1 MIRIISNATVGCH
14 INRRVVKKT
23 KDSSPFSLDPEV
35 EAELVESG
43 IAEYADEPAGEVS
56 LDYLKSLKMSDLKE
70 FAESIGVKYKAGTKK
85 DAFAEIVWDAYKPPA
100 FNPFSFPEGDE
111 YEPL

>member
-23 KDSSPFSLDPEV
+23 KDSSPFSLDPKV

-43 IAEYADEPAGEVS
+43 IAEYADEPAG
-56 LDYLKSLKMSDLKE
+56 L
-70 FAESIGVKYKAGTKK
+70 
-85 DAFAEIVWDAYKPPA
+85 
-100 FNPFSFPEGDE
+100 
-111 YEPL
+111 

>member
-1 MIRIISNATVGCH
+1 
-14 INRRVVKKT
+14 
-23 KDSSPFSLDPEV
+23 
-35 EAELVESG
+35 
-43 IAEYADEPAGEVS
+43 
-56 LDYLKSLKMSDLKE
+56 MSDLKE

-85 DAFAEIVWDAYKPPA
+85 DAFAEIVWNAYNPPA